1 VTGGHGTSGA
11 WSARHILYELRG
23 GFLLLPM
30 AVAIV
35 IVLLGIALVALEQN
49 SSAVASWASTFM
61 WTVPREAGVAQGL
74 LATIAGAIMT
84 VLSVVYS
91 VLLLVLT
98 FASIQFSPRIIV
110 TFMRDRI
117 NQVTL
122 GMFLGSFTHCLAT
135 LPRVHDRNTE
145 FIPTM
150 AVSFAILL
158 AIVSLGCLVLFV
170 HNMALSLQVNSI
182 VSRIAADTLQVLAE
196 VCAPVASIAREPT
209 GGDSER
215 FVLASDHSGYIQ
227 FFDRR
232 ALVAAA
238 DRADAV
244 IRMHRG
250 IGQFVIKGTAIAT
263 VEGGT
268 RGKLPLSRAIARA
281 IQYGP
286 VRTLED
292 DVEFGVLQLVDIGL
306 KAVSPAV
313 NDPSTAILCVDYL
326 GEILAAAAGARDPKS
341 EIPGERGSLR
351 LVIPTWTFARLLD
364 IAFDQLP
371 RYARADVAVSLRI
384 LRALLDVASCAAS
397 QDHREAIY
405 KRAQFVHDLCVRH
418 APDDE
423 LAALRERLER
433 VRSATS
439 SPAC

>member
-1 VTGGHGTSGA
+1 MFRTGTYGG
-11 WSARHILYELRG
+11 WSPRHILYELRG
-23 GFLLLPM
+23 GFLLLPT
-30 AVAIV
+30 AVAAL
-35 IVLLGIALVALEQN
+35 IVLIGMALVGVEQN
-49 SSAVASWASTFM
+49 SASVAAWAARFV

-98 FASIQFSPRIIV
+98 FTSIQFSPRVIV

-117 NQVTL
+117 NQFTL

-145 FIPTM
+145 FIPTI

-158 AIVSLGCLVLFV
+158 ATGSLGCLVLFV

-182 VSRIAADTLQVLAE
+182 VSRIAADTLQVLAD
-196 VCAPVASIAREPT
+196 VCAPTPPITRRPVRQEGET
-209 GGDSER
+209 
-215 FVLASDHSGYIQ
+215 LAVVCPRSGYIQ
-227 FFDRR
+227 FFDTR

-238 DRADAV
+238 ERDDVA
-244 IRMHRG
+244 IRIHRG
-250 IGQFVIKGTAIAT
+250 IGQFVTKGSAIAT
-263 VEGGT
+263 VEGQV
-268 RGKLPLSRAIARA
+268 RAKKRLSRRIARA
-281 IQYGP
+281 IHYGP

-292 DVEFGVLQLVDIGL
+292 DVEFGLLQLVDIGL

-326 GEILAAAAGARDPKS
+326 GEVLAAAAGSRDPRS
-341 EIPGERGSLR
+341 EIATEGGSLR

-384 LRALLDVASCAAS
+384 LRALSDVASCATTQA
-397 QDHREAIY
+397 HRDAIN
-405 KRAQFVHDLCVRH
+405 KRAQFVHDLCVRY

-423 LAALRERLER
+423 LAALRERLEGIR
-433 VRSATS
+433 RATAP
-439 SPAC
+439 PAA